1 MRLPVRSARAI
12 NGKHP
17 AAAGGR
23 PCLAD
28 LEMLTYTISHDLKG
42 PLFTITALGEC
53 LLEDVSPTIDE
64 RSQEYLRRL
73 VDAGRHRGKL
83 IDDLLDMSR
92 AARPATAE
100 RVGLH
105 HSVLIVTENELHTS
119 IERRGAIVTVQPD
132 LPDVA
137 ADTMRV
143 QQIYRNLIDNAIKF
157 NASKR
162 PAIVVGCEGIIDGF
176 AWLFV
181 KDNGIGMAEA
191 EHERAFGLFERLHPD
206 DGYSGTGAGLSI
218 VKRAVE
224 AFDGRIWIEGA
235 AGRGSTFP
243 FTLPAWAGA
252 ITDEGAQQIRQRAC
266 EDAVETTHHSSRRGQ
281 P

>member
-53 LLEDVSPTIDE
+53 LLEDLSPPIDE

-73 VDAGRHRGKL
+73 VDASRHMGK
-83 IDDLLDMSR
+83 
-92 AARPATAE
+92 
-100 RVGLH
+100 
-105 HSVLIVTENELHTS
+105 
-119 IERRGAIVTVQPD
+119 
-132 LPDVA
+132 
-137 ADTMRV
+137 
-143 QQIYRNLIDNAIKF
+143 F
-157 NASKR
+157 
-162 PAIVVGCEGIIDGF
+162 IDGF

-252 ITDEGAQQIRQRAC
+252 ITDEGAQQIRKQAC